1 MLHILICILKICG
14 VLLLAAFL
22 LLLAVILAILFVPLR
37 YRADLHFE
45 NKPAGSLTATWLFH
59 AFKAEAVLEEELRV
73 KIRLLWFTLFDEIL
87 WPDEDETALEE
98 ETFPEEE
105 LFSAEETLPEKE
117 AVSKEETLP
126 EKEAISK
133 EEPLPEKEAVSKEEL
148 RTDKDTSSKKSQLSD
163 EECSSRE
170 PVFSED
176 DDILSATEVGR
187 DNTEAAKDKADAPVS
202 EKKRK
207 RSSFLSRIR
216 GWIRRLFGRVTAF
229 FRNMKASAASV
240 QKRYRSFRS
249 IITDEKNR
257 KTFRLVKKQSGAL
270 IRHILPRRLKGWI
283 RFGFEDPYYTGKVLT
298 IISPFYGLYGK
309 NISIEPVFDEKVL
322 TGELCFSGRIR
333 LSKLLWCIFR
343 VVMDKNFRIIYRK
356 LRG

>member
-1 MLHILICILKICG
+1 MLHILIWILKLCG
-14 VLLLAAFL
+14 LLLLAAFL

-45 NKPAGSLTATWLFH
+45 NKPAGCLTATWLLH
-59 AFKAEAVLEEELRV
+59 AFKAEAVLEEKLRV

-87 WPDEDETALEE
+87 WLDEDESASEE
-98 ETFPEEE
+98 D
-105 LFSAEETLPEKE
+105 TLP
-117 AVSKEETLP
+117 
-126 EKEAISK
+126 
-133 EEPLPEKEAVSKEEL
+133 
-148 RTDKDTSSKKSQLSD
+148 KKSPLSD
-163 EECSSRE
+163 EERSSQE
-170 PVFSED
+170 SVFSD
-176 DDILSATEVGR
+176 DDILSATEVR
-187 DNTEAAKDKADAPVS
+187 PDKAETAKAEADAPAS

-216 GWIRRLFGRVTAF
+216 EWIRRFIARLTAF
-229 FRNMKASAASV
+229 FRNIKASAASV
-240 QKRYRSFRS
+240 QKKYRSFRS

-270 IRHILPRRLKGWI
+270 IRHILPRKLKGWI
-283 RFGFEDPYYTGKVLT
+283 CFGFEDPYYTGKVLT

-322 TGELCFSGRIR
+322 TGELCISGRMR

>member
-1 MLHILICILKICG
+1 MLHILIWILKLCG
-14 VLLLAAFL
+14 LLLLAAFL

-45 NKPAGSLTATWLFH
+45 NKPAGCLTATWLLH
-59 AFKAEAVLEEELRV
+59 AFKAEAVLEERLRV

-87 WPDEDETALEE
+87 WPDEDESASEE
-98 ETFPEEE
+98 DTFPE
-105 LFSAEETLPEKE
+105 KE
-117 AVSKEETLP
+117 V
-126 EKEAISK
+126 ISK
-133 EEPLPEKEAVSKEEL
+133 QEPL
-148 RTDKDTSSKKSQLSD
+148 TDKNNLSKKRPLSD
-163 EECSSRE
+163 DERSSQE
-170 PVFSED
+170 SVFSDD
-176 DDILSATEVGR
+176 DDILSATEVR
-187 DNTEAAKDKADAPVS
+187 PDKAETAKAEADAPAS

-207 RSSFLSRIR
+207 QSSFLSRIR
-216 GWIRRLFGRVTAF
+216 EWIRRFIVRLTAF
-229 FRNMKASAASV
+229 FRNIKASAASV

-270 IRHILPRRLKGWI
+270 IRHILPRKLKGWI

>member
-45 NKPAGSLTATWLFH
+45 NKPAGSLTATWLLH
-59 AFKAEAVLEEELRV
+59 AFKAEAVLEEKLRV

-87 WPDEDETALEE
+87 WPDEEE
-98 ETFPEEE
+98 P
-105 LFSAEETLPEKE
+105 LS
-117 AVSKEETLP
+117 
-126 EKEAISK
+126 EKEAI
-133 EEPLPEKEAVSKEEL
+133 SKEEL

-163 EECSSRE
+163 EERSSRE

-176 DDILSATEVGR
+176 DDILSATEVR
-187 DNTEAAKDKADAPVS
+187 PDKAETAKAEADAPVS

-207 RSSFLSRIR
+207 RRSFLSHIR
-216 GWIRRLFGRVTAF
+216 EWIRRFIARVTAF
-229 FRNMKASAASV
+229 FRNIKASAASV

-249 IITDEKNR
+249 IITNEKNR

-283 RFGFEDPYYTGKVLT
+283 RFGFEDPYYTGKILT

-322 TGELCFSGRIR
+322 TGKLCFSGRMR

>member
-1 MLHILICILKICG
+1 MLHILIWILKLCG
-14 VLLLAAFL
+14 LLLLAAFL

-45 NKPAGSLTATWLFH
+45 NKPAGCLTATWLLH
-59 AFKAEAVLEEELRV
+59 AFKAEAVLEEKLRV

-87 WPDEDETALEE
+87 WPDEDESASEE
-98 ETFPEEE
+98 D
-105 LFSAEETLPEKE
+105 TLP
-117 AVSKEETLP
+117 
-126 EKEAISK
+126 
-133 EEPLPEKEAVSKEEL
+133 
-148 RTDKDTSSKKSQLSD
+148 KKSPLSD
-163 EECSSRE
+163 EERSSQE
-170 PVFSED
+170 SVFSD
-176 DDILSATEVGR
+176 DDILSATEVR
-187 DNTEAAKDKADAPVS
+187 PDKAETAKAEADAPAS

-207 RSSFLSRIR
+207 RISFLSRIR
-216 GWIRRLFGRVTAF
+216 EWIRRFIARLTAF
-229 FRNMKASAASV
+229 FRNIKASAASV
-240 QKRYRSFRS
+240 QKKYRSFRS

-270 IRHILPRRLKGWI
+270 IRHILPRKLKGWI

-322 TGELCFSGRIR
+322 TGELCISGRMR

>member
-1 MLHILICILKICG
+1 MLHILIWILKLCG
-14 VLLLAAFL
+14 LLLLAAFL

-45 NKPAGSLTATWLFH
+45 NKPAGCLTATWLLH
-59 AFKAEAVLEEELRV
+59 AFKAEAVLEEKLRV

-87 WPDEDETALEE
+87 WPDEDESASEEDTLPKKSPLSEE
-98 ETFPEEE
+98 EY
-105 LFSAEETLPEKE
+105 
-117 AVSKEETLP
+117 
-126 EKEAISK
+126 
-133 EEPLPEKEAVSKEEL
+133 
-148 RTDKDTSSKKSQLSD
+148 SSQES
-163 EECSSRE
+163 
-170 PVFSED
+170 VFSDD
-176 DDILSATEVGR
+176 DDILSATEVR
-187 DNTEAAKDKADAPVS
+187 PDKAETAKAEADAPAS

-207 RSSFLSRIR
+207 RSSFLSRIQE
-216 GWIRRLFGRVTAF
+216 WIRRFIVRLTAF
-229 FRNMKASAASV
+229 FRNIKASAASV

-322 TGELCFSGRIR
+322 TGEFCFSGRIR

>member
-45 NKPAGSLTATWLFH
+45 NKPAGCLTATWLLH
-59 AFKAEAVLEEELRV
+59 AFKAEAVLEEKLRV

-98 ETFPEEE
+98 ETLPEEE
-105 LFSAEETLPEKE
+105 LFS
-117 AVSKEETLP
+117 VEETLP
-126 EKEAISK
+126 EKEAI
-133 EEPLPEKEAVSKEEL
+133 SKEEL

-176 DDILSATEVGR
+176 DDILSATEVRR
-187 DNTEAAKDKADAPVS
+187 DNTEAAKDKADAQVS

-207 RSSFLSRIR
+207 QRSFLTRIR
-216 GWIRRLFGRVTAF
+216 EWIRRLFGRVAAF

-240 QKRYRSFRS
+240 QKRYRSFHS

-283 RFGFEDPYYTGKVLT
+283 RFGFEDPYYTGKILT

-322 TGELCFSGRIR
+322 TGKLCFSGRMR

>member
-1 MLHILICILKICG
+1 MLHILIWILKLCG
-14 VLLLAAFL
+14 LLLLAAFL

-45 NKPAGSLTATWLFH
+45 NKPAGCLTATWLLH
-59 AFKAEAVLEEELRV
+59 AFKAEAVLEEKLRV

-87 WPDEDETALEE
+87 WPDEDESASEE
-98 ETFPEEE
+98 D
-105 LFSAEETLPEKE
+105 TLP
-117 AVSKEETLP
+117 
-126 EKEAISK
+126 
-133 EEPLPEKEAVSKEEL
+133 
-148 RTDKDTSSKKSQLSD
+148 KKSPLSD
-163 EECSSRE
+163 EERSSQE
-170 PVFSED
+170 SVFSDD
-176 DDILSATEVGR
+176 DDILSATEVR
-187 DNTEAAKDKADAPVS
+187 PDKAETAKAEADAPAS

-207 RSSFLSRIR
+207 RISFLSRIR
-216 GWIRRLFGRVTAF
+216 EWIRRFIGRLTAF
-229 FRNMKASAASV
+229 FRNIKASAASV

>member
-1 MLHILICILKICG
+1 MLHILIWILKLCG
-14 VLLLAAFL
+14 LLLLAAFL

-45 NKPAGSLTATWLFH
+45 NKPAGCLTATWLLH
-59 AFKAEAVLEEELRV
+59 AFKAEAVLEEKLRV

-87 WPDEDETALEE
+87 WPDEDESASEE

-105 LFSAEETLPEKE
+105 LFSVEATLPEKE
-117 AVSKEETLP
+117 V
-126 EKEAISK
+126 ISK
-133 EEPLPEKEAVSKEEL
+133 QEPL
-148 RTDKDTSSKKSQLSD
+148 TDKNNLSKKRPLSD
-163 EECSSRE
+163 DERSSQE
-170 PVFSED
+170 SVFSDD
-176 DDILSATEVGR
+176 DDILSATEVR
-187 DNTEAAKDKADAPVS
+187 PDKAETAKAEADAPAS

-207 RSSFLSRIR
+207 RISFLSCIR
-216 GWIRRLFGRVTAF
+216 EWIRRLIARLTAF
-229 FRNMKASAASV
+229 FRNIKASAASV

-270 IRHILPRRLKGWI
+270 IRHILPRKLKGWI

-309 NISIEPVFDEKVL
+309 NISIEPDFDEKVL
-322 TGELCFSGRIR
+322 TGELCISGRMR

-343 VVMDKNFRIIYRK
+343 VAMDKNFRIIYRK

>member
-1 MLHILICILKICG
+1 MLHILIWILKICG
-14 VLLLAAFL
+14 FLLLAAIL
-22 LLLAVILAILFVPLR
+22 LLLAVILTILFVPLR

-45 NKPAGSLTATWLFH
+45 NKPAGCLTATWLLH
-59 AFKAEAVLEEELRV
+59 AFKAEAVLEEKLRV

-87 WPDEDETALEE
+87 WPDGDESAPEE
-98 ETFPEEE
+98 ETFPEED
-105 LFSAEETLPEKE
+105 TLP
-117 AVSKEETLP
+117 
-126 EKEAISK
+126 
-133 EEPLPEKEAVSKEEL
+133 
-148 RTDKDTSSKKSQLSD
+148 KKSQLSD

>member
-1 MLHILICILKICG
+1 MLHILIWILKLCG
-14 VLLLAAFL
+14 LLLLAAFL

-45 NKPAGSLTATWLFH
+45 NKPAGCLTATWLLH
-59 AFKAEAVLEEELRV
+59 AFKAEAVLEEKLRV

-87 WPDEDETALEE
+87 WPDEDE
-98 ETFPEEE
+98 
-105 LFSAEETLPEKE
+105 SASEEETLPEKE
-117 AVSKEETLP
+117 AISKQEPLP

-133 EEPLPEKEAVSKEEL
+133 EEPLPEK
-148 RTDKDTSSKKSQLSD
+148 DTSSKKSPLSD
-163 EECSSRE
+163 EERSSQE
-170 PVFSED
+170 SVFSD
-176 DDILSATEVGR
+176 DDILSATEVR
-187 DNTEAAKDKADAPVS
+187 PDKAETAKAEADAPAS

-207 RSSFLSRIR
+207 RISFLSRIR
-216 GWIRRLFGRVTAF
+216 EWIRRFIARLTAF
-229 FRNMKASAASV
+229 FRNIKASAASV
-240 QKRYRSFRS
+240 QKKYRSFRS

-270 IRHILPRRLKGWI
+270 IRHILPRKLKGWI

-322 TGELCFSGRIR
+322 TGELCISGRMR

>member
-59 AFKAEAVLEEELRV
+59 AFKAETVLEEELRV

-87 WPDEDETALEE
+87 WPDEDETALEK

-105 LFSAEETLPEKE
+105 LLSVEETLPEKE
-117 AVSKEETLP
+117 AISKEETLP

-133 EEPLPEKEAVSKEEL
+133 EEPLSEKEAISKE
-148 RTDKDTSSKKSQLSD
+148 SQLSD
-163 EECSSRE
+163 EERSSRE
-170 PVFSED
+170 SVFSED
-176 DDILSATEVGR
+176 DDILSATEVRR
-187 DNTEAAKDKADAPVS
+187 DKAETAKAEADAPVS

-207 RSSFLSRIR
+207 RRSFLSRIR
-216 GWIRRLFGRVTAF
+216 ERIRRLFGKVTAF

-240 QKRYRSFRS
+240 QKRYRSFHS

-270 IRHILPRRLKGWI
+270 IRHILPHRLKGWI
-283 RFGFEDPYYTGKVLT
+283 RFGFEDPYYTGKILT

>member
-98 ETFPEEE
+98 ETLPEEE

-133 EEPLPEKEAVSKEEL
+133 EEPLSEEEAI
-148 RTDKDTSSKKSQLSD
+148 SKKGQLSD
-163 EECSSRE
+163 EERSSRE

-176 DDILSATEVGR
+176 DDILSATEVR
-187 DNTEAAKDKADAPVS
+187 PDKAETAKAEADAPVS

-207 RSSFLSRIR
+207 RRSFLSRIR
-216 GWIRRLFGRVTAF
+216 EWIRRFIARLTAF
-229 FRNMKASAASV
+229 FRNIKAFAVSV

-283 RFGFEDPYYTGKVLT
+283 RFGFEDSYYTGKVLT

>member
-1 MLHILICILKICG
+1 MLHILIWILKLCG
-14 VLLLAAFL
+14 LLLLAAFL

-45 NKPAGSLTATWLFH
+45 NKPAGCLTATWLLH
-59 AFKAEAVLEEELRV
+59 AFKAEAVLEEKLRV

-87 WPDEDETALEE
+87 WPDEDE
-98 ETFPEEE
+98 
-105 LFSAEETLPEKE
+105 SASE
-117 AVSKEETLP
+117 EETLP

-133 EEPLPEKEAVSKEEL
+133 EEPLPEK
-148 RTDKDTSSKKSQLSD
+148 DTSSKKSPLSD
-163 EECSSRE
+163 EERSSQE
-170 PVFSED
+170 SVFSD
-176 DDILSATEVGR
+176 DDILSATEVR
-187 DNTEAAKDKADAPVS
+187 PDKAETAKAEADAPAS

-207 RSSFLSRIR
+207 RISFLSRIR
-216 GWIRRLFGRVTAF
+216 EWIRRFIARLTAF
-229 FRNMKASAASV
+229 FRNIKASAASV
-240 QKRYRSFRS
+240 QKKYRSFRS

-270 IRHILPRRLKGWI
+270 IRHILPRKLKGWI

-322 TGELCFSGRIR
+322 TGELCISGRMR

>member
-1 MLHILICILKICG
+1 MLHILIWILKLCG
-14 VLLLAAFL
+14 LLLLAAFL

-45 NKPAGSLTATWLFH
+45 NKPAGCLTATWLLH
-59 AFKAEAVLEEELRV
+59 AFKAEAVLEERLRV

-87 WPDEDETALEE
+87 WPDEDESASEE

-105 LFSAEETLPEKE
+105 LFSVEETLPEKE
-117 AVSKEETLP
+117 V
-126 EKEAISK
+126 ISK
-133 EEPLPEKEAVSKEEL
+133 QEPL
-148 RTDKDTSSKKSQLSD
+148 TDKNNLSKKRPLSD
-163 EECSSRE
+163 EERSSQE
-170 PVFSED
+170 SVFSDD
-176 DDILSATEVGR
+176 DDILSATEVR
-187 DNTEAAKDKADAPVS
+187 PDKAETAKAEADAPAS

-216 GWIRRLFGRVTAF
+216 EWIRRFIVRLTAF
-229 FRNMKASAASV
+229 FRNIKASAASV

-322 TGELCFSGRIR
+322 TGEFCFSGRIR

>member
-1 MLHILICILKICG
+1 MLHILIWILKLCG
-14 VLLLAAFL
+14 LLLLAAFL

-45 NKPAGSLTATWLFH
+45 NKPAGCLTATWLLH
-59 AFKAEAVLEEELRV
+59 AFKAEAVLEEKLRV

-87 WPDEDETALEE
+87 WPDEDE
-98 ETFPEEE
+98 
-105 LFSAEETLPEKE
+105 SASE
-117 AVSKEETLP
+117 EETLP

-133 EEPLPEKEAVSKEEL
+133 EEPLPEE
-148 RTDKDTSSKKSQLSD
+148 DTLPKKSPLSD
-163 EECSSRE
+163 EERSSQE
-170 PVFSED
+170 SVFSDD
-176 DDILSATEVGR
+176 DDILSATEVR
-187 DNTEAAKDKADAPVS
+187 PDKAETAKADAPAS

-207 RSSFLSRIR
+207 RISFLSRIR
-216 GWIRRLFGRVTAF
+216 EWIRRFIGRLTAF
-229 FRNMKASAASV
+229 FRNIKASAASV